1 MSKAMRER
9 RLMAPPVGI
18 LTIAL
23 LLVVA
28 LAGSRFGQTR
38 AQDATPAAGP
48 SECVAAAA
56 DAASVDEGTPEA
68 TPAAT
73 PVDATDAEAA
83 VDAATA
89 YVDCVNASAEL
100 QISDLEADAE
110 SVATYDDGRTSID
123 VTYMLGEYQYVAAT
137 WYMVMS
143 GADLQ
148 VAEEDL
154 GGLAPEGDTVI
165 KSASVADDTSSVV
178 FDQGGSITESEVITL
193 HLINL
198 AATVP
203 NTYVLYSIPAVEG
216 AATPAAAEEMA
227 TPTSDEAMTSGEPV
241 AMLTVPAGGEE
252 DMFLIGLPAGTYAL
266 VNPNVA
272 GSVATLVVASLSV

>member
-1 MSKAMRER
+1 
-9 RLMAPPVGI
+9 MAPPVGV

-38 AQDATPAAGP
+38 AQDASPAAGS

-68 TPAAT
+68 APVGT
-73 PVDATDAEAA
+73 PVAAADAEAA
-83 VDAATA
+83 VAAATA

-137 WYMVMS
+137 LYMVMS

-165 KSASVADDTSSVV
+165 KSASVAEGETSVS
-178 FDQGGSITESEVITL
+178 FGQGGNVTESEVITI
-193 HLINL
+193 HIINI
-198 AATVP
+198 TGTEPV
-203 NTYVLYSIPAVEG
+203 TYNLYAIPAAEG
-216 AATPAAAEEMA
+216 AATPVAAEEMA
-227 TPTSDEAMTSGEPV
+227 TPTSDEAMADGELV
-241 AMLTVPAGGEE
+241 GTLTVPAGGEE
-252 DMFLIGLPAGTYAL
+252 DMHLLGLPAGTYAL
-266 VNPNVA
+266 VDANVA
-272 GSVATLVVASLSV
+272 GSIATLVVAPLDI